1 MTQTHVLTQLSDYVL
16 GLLAEP
22 ERQAVA
28 RHTAVC
34 PSCRLA
40 LQQEAGMATA
50 VHHTIHTAT
59 APPPRRLAQLMPQP
73 PVTKRPFGKRA
84 FTWPWV
90 WQRQLAPL
98 ALVMF
103 LAIAGLGWH
112 LTSQS
117 GVWTNPS
124 ATFFAATATMTDTPT
139 VTLVKTEAAQTQ
151 PAFTAVATLAA
162 RPDESPAIGVT
173 PPGVM
178 SPGVTPAPI
187 PTPRPD
193 NW

>member
-16 GLLAEP
+16 GLLAEA

-34 PSCRLA
+34 PTCQLA
-40 LQQEAGMATA
+40 LQQERGMATA
-50 VHHTIHTAT
+50 VRRTLHIAAT
-59 APPPRRLAQLMPQP
+59 PPPGRLAQLMPP
-73 PVTKRPFGKRA
+73 PRVRRPFA
-84 FTWPWV
+84 WPTIGP
-90 WQRQLAPL
+90 RQLAPL

-103 LAIAGLGWH
+103 LVIAGLGWH
-112 LTSQS
+112 FSNQS
-117 GVWTNPS
+117 GIWASPS
-124 ATFFAATATMTDTPT
+124 ATFLAATATMTDTPT
-139 VTLVKTEAAQTQ
+139 VTLTQTETAQAK

-162 RPDESPAIGVT
+162 RPDNLPSI
-173 PPGVM
+173 
-178 SPGVTPAPI
+178 GVTPAPA